1 MIHDIFQI
9 ILWATVIMLAISGID
24 DLYLDGLYWF
34 VRRRYKSSLPDFSQ
48 MHDKPEKPIAIL
60 MGAWNESG
68 VIGRTLSYALSNL
81 KYKDFRFFIGVY
93 PNDLKTIQVVRD
105 MALKDS
111 RVKVCINPTEGP
123 TTKADNLNSI
133 YAAICEF
140 EKQFGEFEMIIVH
153 DAEDFIHPYSLK
165 LYNYLIGYKGY
176 HGIQIPVVPIKSK
189 HGKMFHR
196 TSCDAFAEIH
206 TKDMI
211 VRQSMGT
218 FIPFS
223 GTGMGFHRK
232 ALYHLDKF
240 YNVDNNLESK
250 DSKDYE
256 YFDPFGKKVEMSE
269 VYFNNVEIE
278 NNTLLKHNT
287 TKYHEDPFN
296 GLNINKANYKISN
309 NILVKRFTFA
319 FMIMLMSGV
328 SYLFYIGNIEIG
340 GPNMSKIYG
349 GMIIQSAFGLDKK
362 VTDSPDQRLT
372 IIDNKD
378 DFYTGLLDLRYNSSA
393 IRLTKE
399 KFLLQNRNH
408 RPKDEIN
415 SQQNLLNNHLIIGEL
430 SNSSKATN
438 YIEDPNTKY

>member
-9 ILWATVIMLAISGID
+9 LLWTTVIMLAISGID

-68 VIGRTLSYALSNL
+68 VIGRTLSYAISNL

-93 PNDLKTIQVVRD
+93 PNDLKTIQVAREI
-105 MALKDS
+105 AQKDS
-111 RVKVCINPTEGP
+111 RVKVCINPSDGP

-133 YAAICEF
+133 YAAICDF

-165 LYNYLIGYKGY
+165 LYNYLLGYKGY

-189 HGKMFHR
+189 HGKSIHR

-206 TKDMI
+206 TKDLI

-232 ALYHLDKF
+232 ALYHLDKYYTTQKNAKSEEF
-240 YNVDNNLESK
+240 KDFEYLDN
-250 DSKDYE
+250 
-256 YFDPFGKKVEMSE
+256 FGNKVEMSE

-278 NNTLLKHNT
+278 DKTLLKHNST
-287 TKYHEDPFN
+287 RYHDDPFN
-296 GLNINKANYKISN
+296 GLNIIKANYKTPN
-309 NILVKRFTFA
+309 KLLVKRFTFA
-319 FMIMLMSGV
+319 FMVLLLSGI

-349 GMIIQSAFGLDKK
+349 GMMIQSAFGLDKIE
-362 VTDSPDQRLT
+362 TDSPDQR
-372 IIDNKD
+372 INIDGKED
-378 DFYTGLLDLRYNSSA
+378 YFTGLIDIRYNSSA
-393 IRLTKE
+393 IRLEKA
-399 KFLLQNRNH
+399 KFLLRNRNH
-408 RPKDEIN
+408 NSKDYIDF
-415 SQQNLLNNHLIIGEL
+415 QQSLLSNHLIIDEL
-430 SNSSKATN
+430 NNSPKVTEYNKDKISK
-438 YIEDPNTKY
+438 Y